1 MDEDATPRHH
11 SSVEVS
17 VGWNSSSPKQGF
29 QFPDSPAPGDVSYR
43 SQNARSDDSTDPG
56 DVSKN
61 DAFSMSGVLGK
72 YSALLPGS
80 SPPRPRM
87 VVKKRKPESP
97 LKRKTAEHKG
107 NKDLKLD
114 LNPQLEPIDP
124 LKFVRDPQNAGS
136 GEESGATDSGLLDL
150 ESPKP
155 NNLPKAEST
164 PPKTSPISSIAPS
177 ENSESESSSSS
188 DSEFEALMK
197 ATAPL
202 QFPTT
207 YFYNR
212 KVRRFITQKVNVS
225 TPNPQGTSQSP
236 QIEASCTDVNGATVV
251 VKLSGSWY
259 NTRLRRGDVI
269 HLFSPSESQ
278 ALVASDENDI
288 IVIVNP
294 DILVPCTS
302 VAESMSCERQ
312 VVLRN
317 QVRVPADLNENL
329 VLGSIKH
336 EFIQSCFTN
345 NLVTQPQAMAD
356 ALKTAAELYSLELQL
371 VHLDVN
377 DACEQL
383 KSLIPMLQQWS
394 LPIWGPRAIG
404 KTIPAHRGDRKLT
417 IRLNK
422 SVTTEEEIRSPFL
435 GLVGKIDVTAETA
448 DMSNMNR
455 STGAGMRTRLAA
467 LEIKTGRS
475 TQSVAHRAQA
485 ALYTLL
491 LGERHPNNSQP
502 YSLLYYTVNGSVLA
516 VVSLHS
522 ELKALFQKR
531 NTIAYDLWQAS
542 PATLPVP
549 VSASEM
555 SCKWCSRKDSCTLY
569 TAVEEDGNTH
579 EKRILQDNYTT
590 ALNEGKLSK
599 TFLQFIKHW
608 HHLIELEY
616 DTVHRFDRLK
626 SRQWWVSSSTPA
638 VWGPA
643 QAEPMP
649 ALSHG
654 YTYVMEVKPVVSS
667 TQTPV
672 TPASN
677 ATALSPATPSF
688 INDERVIVST
698 KQHMG
703 VTFGV
708 VVETVSSDKIKLWT
722 QDKLLMT
729 GKYRIDSDPWVSDM
743 HVGLARFNID
753 SLMETDRLRELL
765 VDLVEPQFST
775 LSGKKF
781 QTTLE
786 WASSRVLQS
795 PVKKKQVTQ
804 SHHYADLLSSSSDEE
819 EEEQK
824 HEQQKHD
831 AEEKKQVDVKVEER
845 VTRDESEDIQDEHSN
860 LNEDQTMAL
869 NKVLGA
875 RDYALILGMPGT
887 GKTTTIAAIV
897 ASLVKRGKS
906 VLVTAYTNSAVDTL
920 VLKLLSAKV
929 PTMRL
934 AASLKD
940 LHKDVVPA
948 AASTSGASLSGVAL
962 TEFLASPV
970 VACTSHLTGNKL
982 FALRNFDYCI
992 LDEASQITLP
1002 FCIGPLRLA
1011 TTFVL
1016 VGDHYQLPPL
1026 VRNTT
1031 AKELGLAE
1039 SLFKILCEAHP
1050 QSVVELT
1057 KQYRMC
1063 ADIMSLSSDLVY
1075 NGKLICGTEA
1085 VANQKLDLP
1094 AFIPDSSVTNNTAV
1108 DPDNRVVFLNTDVL
1122 GSKAHEVVHTQGSS
1136 NSAEAEIIEGIVDQL
1151 SAAGLNM
1158 EDAAV
1163 ISVYR
1168 KQHAYLTQLLQK
1180 HISQGLEI
1188 LTADQAQGRDKKCIL
1203 VSLVRS
1209 NERTQSGELLK
1220 DWRRLNV
1227 VFTRAKQKLVIVGSK
1242 RVMKCADG
1250 VARFFDYIEKRGW
1263 VHDAQI

>member
-1 MDEDATPRHH
+1 MDEDATPRHN

-17 VGWNSSSPKQGF
+17 VGWNSSSPKHGF

-43 SQNARSDDSTDPG
+43 SQNAKSDDSTDPG
-56 DVSKN
+56 DVSKG

-80 SPPRPRM
+80 SPPRPRT

-97 LKRKTAEHKG
+97 LNRKTLESKG
-107 NKDLKLD
+107 NKDLKLEY
-114 LNPQLEPIDP
+114 NPSLEPIDP
-124 LKFVRDPQNAGS
+124 LKFVRQPQNDSAGAAVHD
-136 GEESGATDSGLLDL
+136 GMPDL

-155 NNLPKAEST
+155 NNNHLPKAEST
-164 PPKTSPISSIAPS
+164 PPKTSPISSVAPS
-177 ENSESESSSSS
+177 ENSASESSSS

-197 ATAPL
+197 ATAPV
-202 QFPTT
+202 PYPSS

-212 KVRRFITQKVNVS
+212 KVRRFVIQKVICNTLNTQGS
-225 TPNPQGTSQSP
+225 TSPAP
-236 QIEASCTDVNGATVV
+236 QIEATCTDVNGASVV
-251 VKLSGSWY
+251 VKLLGSWY
-259 NTRLRRGDVI
+259 NTRMRRGDVL

-278 ALVASDENDI
+278 SLVASDDNDI

-294 DILVPCTS
+294 DVLVSCTS
-302 VAESMSCERQ
+302 VAESLSCERQ

-345 NLVTQPQAMAD
+345 NLVTQTQAMAD
-356 ALKTAAELYSLELQL
+356 ALKTAAELYSLDLQL

-383 KSLIPMLQQWS
+383 KPLIPMLQQWA
-394 LPIWGPRAIG
+394 LPIWGPQAIG

-417 IRLNK
+417 VRLNK

-435 GLVGKIDVTAETA
+435 GLVGKIDVTAETS

-455 STGAGMRTRLAA
+455 STGTGMRTRLAA

-491 LGERHPNNSQP
+491 LSERHPNNSQP
-502 YSLLYYTVNGSVLA
+502 YSLLYYTVNGTVLA

-531 NTIAYDLWQAS
+531 NTIAYDLWQA
-542 PATLPVP
+542 PPTILPVP

-569 TAVEEDGNTH
+569 TAVEEEGNTH
-579 EKRILQDNYTT
+579 EKRILQDNYTS

-599 TFLQFIKHW
+599 KFLQFIKHW

-626 SRQWWVSSSTPA
+626 SRQWWVSSSPPV

-654 YTYVMEVKPVVSS
+654 YTYIMEVKPAVSAS
-667 TQTPV
+667 TQTPI
-672 TPASN
+672 TTASPVIS
-677 ATALSPATPSF
+677 SPVIPTF

-698 KQHMG
+698 KQQMG

-708 VVETVSSDKIKLWT
+708 VVETINADRVKLWT

-781 QTTLE
+781 QNTLE

-795 PVKKKQVTQ
+795 PVKKKQITQ
-804 SHHYADLLSSSSDEE
+804 SHHHYADLLSSSSEEEKDEE
-819 EEEQK
+819 EEGARVKE
-824 HEQQKHD
+824 
-831 AEEKKQVDVKVEER
+831 EEKKKLEVKIEEQATKVE
-845 VTRDESEDIQDEHSN
+845 TDELHDEHSN

-940 LHKDVVPA
+940 LHKDVIPA

-1026 VRNTT
+1026 VRNNT

-1075 NGKLICGTEA
+1075 DGKLVCGTES
-1085 VANQKLDLP
+1085 VADQKLDLP
-1094 AFIPDSSVTNNTAV
+1094 TFTPDSSALNSTAV
-1108 DPDNRVVFLNTDVL
+1108 DPNNRVVFLNTDIL

-1136 NSAEAEIIEGIVDQL
+1136 NSAEAEIIEGIVRQL
-1151 SAAGLNM
+1151 FDAGLNM

-1168 KQHAYLTQLLQK
+1168 KQHSYLTQLLQK
-1180 HISQGLEI
+1180 YISQGLEI

-1263 VHDAQI
+1263 VHDAQV